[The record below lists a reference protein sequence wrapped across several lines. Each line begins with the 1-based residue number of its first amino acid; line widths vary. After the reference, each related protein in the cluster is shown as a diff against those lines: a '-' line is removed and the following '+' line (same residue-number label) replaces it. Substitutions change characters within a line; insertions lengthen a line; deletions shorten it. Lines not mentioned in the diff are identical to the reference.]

1 MKRFSNMM
9 VLLLATVLIWGCGAK
24 VDPNITYETETATE
38 NEMSKENPETM
49 VENEAIEVEK
59 NLFSVEITIPSD
71 YAGDLAEFDEK
82 VYLEENKG
90 IEKAKVNEDGS
101 LYLKMSKSKHNEL
114 VDETK
119 INMEKAFTELV
130 DDPETPYL
138 KDLSWSKDFEEFS
151 MVVDGEEWENA
162 FDFTPF
168 SLALS
173 SALYQSI
180 KGNEFHTVIKIIDV
194 DTKEVIHEAVYPDAL
209 MDD

>member
-1 MKRFSNMM
+1 
-9 VLLLATVLIWGCGAK
+9 
-24 VDPNITYETETATE
+24 
-38 NEMSKENPETM
+38 MSKENPETM

-71 YAGDLAEFDEK
+71 YAGNLAEFDEK

>member
-1 MKRFSNMM
+1 MM